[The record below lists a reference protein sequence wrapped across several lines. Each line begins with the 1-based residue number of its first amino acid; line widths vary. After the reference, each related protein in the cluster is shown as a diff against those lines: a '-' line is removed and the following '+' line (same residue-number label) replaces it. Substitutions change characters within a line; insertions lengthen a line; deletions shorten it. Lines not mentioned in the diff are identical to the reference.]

1 MGLNRPREV
10 RRSAK
15 NTSMRIAL
23 TQLDVTVGALDANG
37 AAILEAAR
45 LARDQGADLAIFGEL
60 ALVGYPPRDLLDR
73 PAFVRAALSKNEEIV
88 AALPEGITVLFGTI
102 DEKKDGE
109 GRPLYNAALAA
120 RRGAVV
126 ARVRKRLLP
135 SYDVFDED
143 RYFEP
148 GESSTHFSIGDKSI
162 GVTICEDAWNDQALL
177 AYRASSPRSYREV
190 GGPMPRYRA
199 NPVAELVACKIDLL
213 VNVSASP
220 FALSKRQAR
229 PEMFAEIAA
238 RHQIPVAFVNQV
250 GGYDELLFDGRSTLF
265 GRDGRVL
272 ARAAGFAEDLVVCDL
287 ERGGPVAA
295 DLESDEEAAYRALVM
310 GTRDYARKCGFQR
323 AVLGLSGGI
332 DSALTAVIAA
342 DAFGPE
348 HVLGVGMP
356 SRYSSPGSREDA
368 KKLAATLGI
377 EFREFPIEPMFDAY
391 LTHLEG
397 PLAAI
402 QPTSPSDVTFENV
415 QARIRGTV
423 LMAIS
428 NRTGALLLTTGNKSE
443 LGVGYCTLYG
453 DMAGGLAVISD
464 VPKTMVYRLARYVN
478 RGKERI
484 PRASIDKPPSAELRP
499 GQVDQDSLPP
509 YDLLDRVLER
519 FVEDGASR
527 DTIVSEGVAAEVV
540 DRVLALVQASEYK
553 RRQAAPG
560 LILTK
565 KAFGVGRRMPIA
577 QKFKE

>member
-1 MGLNRPREV
+1 
-10 RRSAK
+10 
-15 NTSMRIAL
+15 MRIAL
-23 TQLDVTVGALDANG
+23 VQLDVTVGALDANG

-45 LARDQGADLAIFGEL
+45 RARDEGAELAIFGEL
-60 ALVGYPPRDLLDR
+60 ALLGYPPRDLLDR
-73 PAFVRAALSKNEEIV
+73 PAFVRAVLAKNEEIT
-88 AALPEGITVLFGTI
+88 AALPEGITALFGTI

-120 RRGAVV
+120 RRGTVV
-126 ARVRKRLLP
+126 ARARKRLLP

-148 GESSTHFSIGDKSI
+148 GESSTAFSVGGASV
-162 GVTICEDAWNDQALL
+162 GVTICEDAWNDQTLL
-177 AYRASSPRSYREV
+177 AYRASSARSYREAV
-190 GGPMPRYRA
+190 AGPMPRYRA
-199 NPVAELVACKIDLL
+199 NPVAEMVARKIDLL

-220 FALSKRQAR
+220 FALSKRTAR
-229 PEMFAEIAA
+229 PEMFGEIAA
-238 RHQIPVAFVNQV
+238 RYHIPVAFVNQV

-265 GRDGRVL
+265 GVSGRVL
-272 ARAAGFAEDLVVCDL
+272 ARAAAFAEDMVICDL
-287 ERGGPVAA
+287 EGGGPIAA

-348 HVLGVGMP
+348 HVLGVAMP

-368 KKLAATLGI
+368 QKLATTLGI
-377 EFREFPIEPMFDAY
+377 GFREIPIEPMFDAY
-391 LTHLEG
+391 LASLEA
-397 PLAAI
+397 PLAEMVE
-402 QPTSPSDVTFENV
+402 PSPSDVTFENV
-415 QARIRGTV
+415 QARIRSTV

-443 LGVGYCTLYG
+443 LAVGYCTLYG

-478 RGKERI
+478 RGAERI
-484 PRASIDKPPSAELRP
+484 PRASIDKAPSAELRP

-509 YDLLDRVLER
+509 YELLDRVLER
-519 FVEDGASR
+519 YVEDGAGR
-527 DTIVSEGVAAEVV
+527 DTIVAEGIPPEVV
-540 DRVLALVQASEYK
+540 ERVVSLVRASEYK

>member
-1 MGLNRPREV
+1 MVL
-10 RRSAK
+10 RRSV
-15 NTSMRIAL
+15 MRIAL
-23 TQLDVTVGALDANG
+23 MQIDVTVGALEANG
-37 AAILEAAR
+37 AAILDGAR
-45 LARDQGADLAIFGEL
+45 RARDRGAELAIFSEL
-60 ALVGYPPRDLLDR
+60 VLLGYPPRDLLDR
-73 PAFVRAALSKNEEIV
+73 PAFVRAALQKNQEIV
-88 AALPEGITVLFGTI
+88 ASLPDGITVVFGTI
-102 DEKKDGE
+102 DEKTEGE

-120 RRGAVV
+120 RRAEVV
-126 ARVRKRLLP
+126 ARAHKRLLP

-148 GESSTHFSIGDKSI
+148 GESSPVFAIGEAKV

-177 AYRASSPRSYREV
+177 AYRASSARSYRET
-190 GGPMPRYRA
+190 GGPAPRYRA
-199 NPVAELVACKIDLL
+199 NPVADVVARNIDLL
-213 VNVSASP
+213 VNVSGSP
-220 FALSKRQAR
+220 FAISKREAR

-238 RHQIPVAFVNQV
+238 RHRVPVAFVNQV

-265 GRDGRVL
+265 GKDGRVL
-272 ARAAGFAEDLVVCDL
+272 ARGAAFAEDMVVCDL
-287 ERGGPVAA
+287 ERGGAVAA

-310 GTRDYARKCGFQR
+310 GTRDYARKCGFGR

-348 HVLGVGMP
+348 NVLGVGMP
-356 SRYSSPGSREDA
+356 SRYSSAGSREDA
-368 KKLAATLGI
+368 KKLATTLGI
-377 EFREFPIEPMFDAY
+377 GFREIPIEPMFDAY
-391 LTHLEG
+391 LASLEG
-397 PLAAI
+397 PLGELTPA
-402 QPTSPSDVTFENV
+402 SPSDVTFENV

-478 RGKERI
+478 RGTERI
-484 PRASIDKPPSAELRP
+484 PLASIEKPPSAELRP
-499 GQVDQDSLPP
+499 GQLDQDSLPP
-509 YDLLDRVLER
+509 YELLDRVLER
-519 FVEDGASR
+519 FVEEGAGR
-527 DTIVSEGVAAEVV
+527 DTIVAEGVPAEVV
-540 DRVLALVQASEYK
+540 DRVVSLVQASEYK

>member
-1 MGLNRPREV
+1 ML
-10 RRSAK
+10 RRSV
-15 NTSMRIAL
+15 MRIAL
-23 TQLDVTVGALDANG
+23 MQIDVTVGALDANG
-37 AAILEAAR
+37 AAILEGASRAR
-45 LARDQGADLAIFGEL
+45 ERGADLAIFSEL
-60 ALVGYPPRDLLDR
+60 VLLGYPPRDLLDR
-73 PAFVRAALSKNEEIV
+73 PAFVRAALTKNQEIV
-88 AALPEGITVLFGTI
+88 ASLPEGITVVFGTI
-102 DEKKDGE
+102 DEKTDGE

-120 RRGAVV
+120 RRGEIV
-126 ARVRKRLLP
+126 ARAHKRLLP

-148 GESSTHFSIGDKSI
+148 GESSPVFAIGDAKV

-177 AYRASSPRSYREV
+177 AYRASSARSYREA
-190 GGPMPRYRA
+190 GGPTPRYRA
-199 NPVAELVACKIDLL
+199 NPVAEVVARKIDLL
-213 VNVSASP
+213 VNVSGSP
-220 FALSKRQAR
+220 FAISKRKAR

-238 RHQIPVAFVNQV
+238 RHCVPVAFVNQV

-265 GRDGRVL
+265 GKDGRVL
-272 ARAAGFAEDLVVCDL
+272 ARAAAFAEDMVVCDL
-287 ERGGPVAA
+287 VRGGAVAA

-310 GTRDYARKCGFQR
+310 GTRDYARKCGFR
-323 AVLGLSGGI
+323 RVVLGLSGGI

-342 DAFGPE
+342 DAFGPDN
-348 HVLGVGMP
+348 VLGVGMP
-356 SRYSSPGSREDA
+356 SRYSSAGSREDA
-368 KKLAATLGI
+368 KKLASALGI
-377 EFREFPIEPMFDAY
+377 EFREIPIEPMFEAY
-391 LTHLEG
+391 LASLET
-397 PLAAI
+397 PLGELAPA
-402 QPTSPSDVTFENV
+402 SPSDVTFENV

-478 RGKERI
+478 RGSERI
-484 PRASIDKPPSAELRP
+484 PLASIEKPPSAELRP

-509 YDLLDRVLER
+509 YELLDRVLER
-519 FVEDGASR
+519 FVEEGAGR
-527 DTIVSEGVAAEVV
+527 DTIVREGVPPEVV
-540 DRVLALVQASEYK
+540 DRVVSLVQASEYK

>member
-1 MGLNRPREV
+1 
-10 RRSAK
+10 
-15 NTSMRIAL
+15 MRIAL
-23 TQLDVTVGALDANG
+23 VQLDVTVGALDANG
-37 AAILEAAR
+37 AAILEGAR
-45 LARDQGADLAIFGEL
+45 RAREQGAELAIFGEL
-60 ALVGYPPRDLLDR
+60 ALPGYPPRDLLDR
-73 PAFVRAALSKNEEIV
+73 PAFVRAALAKNDEIV
-88 AALPEGITVLFGTI
+88 AALPEGITALFGTI
-102 DEKKDGE
+102 DEKADGE

-126 ARVRKRLLP
+126 ARAHKRLLP

-148 GESSTHFSIGDKSI
+148 GESSARFALGGASV
-162 GVTICEDAWNDQALL
+162 GVTICEDAWNDQPLL
-177 AYRASSPRSYREV
+177 AYRASSARSYREAAA
-190 GGPMPRYRA
+190 GPMPRYRA
-199 NPVAELVACKIDLL
+199 NPVADVVASKIDLL

-220 FALSKRQAR
+220 FALSKRTAR
-229 PEMFAEIAA
+229 PQMFSEIAA
-238 RHQIPVAFVNQV
+238 RHHVPVAFVNQV

-265 GRDGRVL
+265 GADGRVL
-272 ARAAGFAEDLVVCDL
+272 ARAAAFAEDMVICDV
-287 ERGGPVAA
+287 ERGGPIAA

-310 GTRDYARKCGFQR
+310 GTRDYARKCGFER

-356 SRYSSPGSREDA
+356 SRYSSPGSRRDA
-368 KKLAATLGI
+368 EKLAATIGI
-377 EFREFPIEPMFDAY
+377 GFREIPIEPMFDAY
-391 LTHLEG
+391 LESLEA
-397 PLAAI
+397 PLAALAAA
-402 QPTSPSDVTFENV
+402 SPSDVTFENV
-415 QARIRGTV
+415 QARIRGNV

-428 NRTGALLLTTGNKSE
+428 NRSGALLLTTGNKSE

-478 RGKERI
+478 RGAERI
-484 PRASIDKPPSAELRP
+484 PRASIEKPPSAELRP

-509 YDLLDRVLER
+509 YELLDRVLER
-519 FVEDGASR
+519 FVEDGAGR
-527 DTIVSEGVAAEVV
+527 ETIVAEGVPPEVV
-540 DRVLALVQASEYK
+540 DRVVTMVQASEYK

>member
-1 MGLNRPREV
+1 
-10 RRSAK
+10 
-15 NTSMRIAL
+15 MRIAL
-23 TQLDVTVGALDANG
+23 VQLDVTVGALDANG
-37 AAILEAAR
+37 GAILDAAR
-45 LARDQGADLAIFGEL
+45 RARAAGAELAIFGEL

-73 PAFVRAALSKNEEIV
+73 PAFVRAALSKNDQIV
-88 AALPEGITVLFGTI
+88 AELPEGITVLFGTI

-120 RRGAVV
+120 RRGAVI
-126 ARVRKRLLP
+126 ARARKRLLP

-148 GESSTHFSIGDKSI
+148 GESSTHFSIGGGSV

-177 AYRASSPRSYREV
+177 AYRASSARSYREAAA
-190 GGPMPRYRA
+190 GPMPRYRA
-199 NPVAELVACKIDLL
+199 NPVAEVLARKVDLL

-220 FALSKRQAR
+220 FALSKRKAR

-238 RHQIPVAFVNQV
+238 RHRIPVAFVNQV

-265 GRDGRVL
+265 GPDGRVL
-272 ARAAGFAEDLVVCDL
+272 ARAAAFAEDMVICDI
-287 ERGGPVAA
+287 ERGGPIAA
-295 DLESDEEAAYRALVM
+295 DLESDEEAAYGALVM
-310 GTRDYARKCGFQR
+310 GTRDYARKCGFER

-342 DAFGPE
+342 DAFGPD

-356 SRYSSPGSREDA
+356 SRYSSSGSREDA
-368 KKLAATLGI
+368 QKLAATLGI
-377 EFREFPIEPMFDAY
+377 GFREIPIEPMFDAY
-391 LTHLEG
+391 LENLES
-397 PLAAI
+397 PLSALA
-402 QPTSPSDVTFENV
+402 QPSPSDVTFENV

-428 NRTGALLLTTGNKSE
+428 NRTGALLLSTGNKSE

-453 DMAGGLAVISD
+453 DMAGGLSVISD

-478 RGKERI
+478 RSAERI

-519 FVEDGASR
+519 FVEDGAGR
-527 DTIVSEGVAAEVV
+527 DTIVAEGIPPEVV
-540 DRVLALVQASEYK
+540 DRVVAMVKASEYK

-577 QKFKE
+577 QKFEE

>member
-1 MGLNRPREV
+1 
-10 RRSAK
+10 
-15 NTSMRIAL
+15 MRLAL
-23 TQLDVTVGALDANG
+23 VQLDVTVGALDANG
-37 AAILEAAR
+37 RAILEGAR
-45 LARDQGADLAIFGEL
+45 RALAEGAELAIFSEL
-60 ALVGYPPRDLLDR
+60 ALLGYPPRDLLDR
-73 PAFVRAALSKNEEIV
+73 PAFVRAVLAKNDEVV
-88 AALPEGITVLFGTI
+88 AELPDGITVLFGTI

-120 RRGAVV
+120 RRGEVV
-126 ARVRKRLLP
+126 ARAQKRLLP

-148 GESSTHFSIGDKSI
+148 GASSAHFTAGGASI

-177 AYRASSPRSYREV
+177 AYRASSARSYREAMA
-190 GGPMPRYRA
+190 GPMPRYRA
-199 NPVAELVACKIDLL
+199 NPVAEVVARKLDLL

-220 FALSKRQAR
+220 FAISKRKAR
-229 PEMFAEIAA
+229 PEMFGEIAA
-238 RHQIPVAFVNQV
+238 RHRIPLAFVNQV

-265 GRDGRVL
+265 GPDGSVL
-272 ARAAGFAEDLVVCDL
+272 ARAAAFTEDMVVCDL
-287 ERGGPVAA
+287 ERGGPIAA

-310 GTRDYARKCGFQR
+310 GTRDYARKCGFER
-323 AVLGLSGGI
+323 VVLGLSGGI

-342 DAFGPE
+342 DALGPDN
-348 HVLGVGMP
+348 VLGVGMP
-356 SRYSSPGSREDA
+356 SRYSSAGSREDA
-368 KKLAATLGI
+368 LKLARALGI
-377 EFREFPIEPMFDAY
+377 GFREISIEPMFDAF
-391 LTHLEG
+391 LENLDA
-397 PLAAI
+397 PLAEIAK
-402 QPTSPSDVTFENV
+402 PSPSDVTFENV
-415 QARIRGTV
+415 QARIRSTV

-478 RGKERI
+478 RGAERI
-484 PRASIDKPPSAELRP
+484 PRASIEKPPSAELRP

-519 FVEDGASR
+519 FVEDGAGR
-527 DTIVSEGVAAEVV
+527 DTIVAEGVAPEVV
-540 DRVLALVQASEYK
+540 DRVVNLVQASEYK

>member
-1 MGLNRPREV
+1 
-10 RRSAK
+10 
-15 NTSMRIAL
+15 MRIAL
-23 TQLDVTVGALDANG
+23 VQLDVTVGALDANG
-37 AAILEAAR
+37 AAILEGAR
-45 LARDQGADLAIFGEL
+45 RAREQGAELAIFGEL
-60 ALVGYPPRDLLDR
+60 ALLGYPPRDLLDR
-73 PAFVRAALSKNEEIV
+73 PSFVRAALAKNDEIV
-88 AALPEGITVLFGTI
+88 AALPHGITALFGTI

-126 ARVRKRLLP
+126 ARARKRLLP

-148 GESSTHFSIGDKSI
+148 GQSSTQFAIEGGSI

-177 AYRASSPRSYREV
+177 AYRASSARSFREV
-190 GGPMPRYRA
+190 AGPTPRYHA
-199 NPVAELVACKIDLL
+199 NPVAEVVAQKIDLL

-229 PEMFAEIAA
+229 PEMFGEIAA
-238 RHQIPVAFVNQV
+238 RHRIPVAFVNQV

-265 GRDGRVL
+265 GPDGRVL
-272 ARAAGFAEDLVVCDL
+272 ARAAAFAEDMVVCDVQ
-287 ERGGPVAA
+287 RGGPVAA

-310 GTRDYARKCGFQR
+310 GTRDYARKCGFDR

-348 HVLGVGMP
+348 HVLGVAMP
-356 SRYSSPGSREDA
+356 SRYSSAGSREDA
-368 KKLAATLGI
+368 QKLAANLGI
-377 EFREFPIEPMFDAY
+377 GFREIPIEPMFDAY
-391 LTHLEG
+391 LASLEA

-402 QPTSPSDVTFENV
+402 AEPAPSDVTFENV
-415 QARIRGTV
+415 QARIRSTV

-478 RGKERI
+478 RGTERI
-484 PRASIDKPPSAELRP
+484 PRASIEKPPSAELRP
-499 GQVDQDSLPP
+499 GQLDQDSLPP
-509 YDLLDRVLER
+509 YEQLDRVLER
-519 FVEDGASR
+519 FVEDGAGR
-527 DTIVSEGVAAEVV
+527 DTIIAEGIPPQVV
-540 DRVLALVQASEYK
+540 DRVITMVQASEYK